1 MHFLT
6 KMFLFNILATTDG
19 FNDNGAGI
27 AAVLESARAMVDS
40 DCKLL

>member
-1 MHFLT
+1 MLLNNAIHFL
-6 KMFLFNILATTDG
+6 ASTDG

-27 AAVLESARAMVDS
+27 AAVLESARAMVHS